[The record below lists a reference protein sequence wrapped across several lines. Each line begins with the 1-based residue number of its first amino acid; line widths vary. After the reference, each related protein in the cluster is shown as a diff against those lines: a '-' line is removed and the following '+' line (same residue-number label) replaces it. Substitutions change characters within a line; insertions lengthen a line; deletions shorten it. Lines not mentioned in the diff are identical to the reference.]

1 MVLQCFEDDTIRILC
16 AAAILSLALGIF
28 MHGIK
33 EGWLEG
39 ASIILAVVI
48 ISAVTAGNDYM
59 KEKQFRKLNE
69 VATRKNVNVIR
80 KGDTIN
86 MNVYDL
92 LVGDIVQVET
102 GEIVSVDGLVF
113 NASRMSTD
121 ESSVTGESDQVK
133 KDDYEPGKKC
143 NPFLISGSKVMEG
156 TGFMIVLAVGLNSQ

>member
-1 MVLQCFEDDTIRILC
+1 
-16 AAAILSLALGIF
+16 

-39 ASIILAVVI
+39 ISILIAVVI
-48 ISAVTAGNDYM
+48 ISGVTSGNDYM

-80 KGDTIN
+80 KGETIN

-102 GEIVSVDGLVF
+102 G
-113 NASRMSTD
+113 
-121 ESSVTGESDQVK
+121 
-133 KDDYEPGKKC
+133 
-143 NPFLISGSKVMEG
+143 
-156 TGFMIVLAVGLNSQ
+156 